1 VAGADVGVA
10 RISLPIALLAVLV
23 ACHRDGASPRGAEDI
38 VPLIETGALDT
49 VEVGARVSVRGHV
62 TRVQDDSPYGHKL
75 WVDDGTGEA
84 QVFVDAA
91 TELIRH
97 TGSWRVADLL
107 RIEGIVGKYG
117 QSYEL
122 LPKTTY
128 DIVVLER

>member
-1 VAGADVGVA
+1 MALVVAV
-10 RISLPIALLAVLV
+10 S
-23 ACHRDGASPRGAEDI
+23 ACHADGASPRSAEGAI
-38 VPLIETGALDT
+38 PLVETGALDT
-49 VEVGARVSVRGHV
+49 VPVGVRVSIRGHV

-91 TELIRH
+91 TDLIRH

-107 RIEGIVGKYG
+107 RVDGIVGKYG
-117 QSYEL
+117 HRYEL
-122 LPKTTY
+122 LPKTTS